1 MKKFIV
7 IITAGL
13 LFLNSCDEFLT
24 ESDPLKLTQGNFY
37 QTESELI
44 AASNG
49 IYANIYSI
57 WGSLG
62 LPYNYGELY
71 AGGNSYIYEAVGT
84 VSDNM
89 SKCQIASTEA
99 TVAGDWNRHY
109 KIVFNTND
117 FLAVLD
123 GFDKSKLTP
132 GLEEKMRAMALFV
145 RGTAYYY
152 LTEAFGDVPLVLKV
166 LTPAEAKSQ
175 TRQPKSEVVAQ
186 AIKDL
191 EYAVANLP
199 ATHPASEFGKPTKAA
214 ANAILARICMS
225 NNLKDKA
232 ITACEAI
239 VNSGL
244 YSLDSDGNG
253 TINAEDYSHVFNANT
268 TSSKE
273 RILTLNFLEGPSSS
287 GGYNNPEYTQNYI
300 PGTAGAVIYLPDDP
314 SKRTISTY
322 GSGAATTSLI
332 NEFETGDVMRKQ
344 ISAVEYLSTPA
355 GAQLYKPH
363 SAKFYWKFKGPISD
377 IGSDVNVVRYSEII
391 LNLAELKNDASL
403 LNQVRKRAGLPG
415 WGEAGYP
422 TSKYPTLADA
432 IAHER
437 RVELSFEYV
446 RGFDLKR
453 TGKFVQVRSKELSD
467 RLGST
472 VTLQSWQELW
482 PIPFKETEIT
492 PGLLPNNQG
501 Y

>member
-1 MKKFIV
+1 MKKYIV
-7 IITAGL
+7 ILIMGL
-13 LFLNSCDEFLT
+13 LFFNSCDKFLT

-37 QTESELI
+37 QTEEQMI
-44 AASNG
+44 AAANG

-62 LPYNYGELY
+62 LAYNYGELY
-71 AGGNSYIYEAVGT
+71 AGGNSYIYESVGT

-89 SKCQIASTEA
+89 SKCQVPSNDA
-99 TVAGDWNRHY
+99 TITADWNRHY
-109 KIVFNTND
+109 KIIFNAND
-117 FLAVLD
+117 FLSVLD
-123 GFDKSKLTP
+123 GFDKSRLSSGT
-132 GLEEKMRAMALFV
+132 EEKMRALALFV

-166 LTPAEAKSQ
+166 LTPTEAKSQ
-175 TRQPKSEVVAQ
+175 TRQAKAEVVAQ

-199 ATHPASEFGKPTKAA
+199 VTYPASEYGKPTKAA
-214 ANAILARICMS
+214 ANAILARICMANS
-225 NNLKDKA
+225 MNAKA

-239 VNSGL
+239 VSSNI

-253 TINAEDYSHVFNANT
+253 VVNTEDYSHVFNAYTNA
-268 TSSKE
+268 SKE
-273 RILTLNFLEGPSSS
+273 RILSLNFIEGPSSS
-287 GGYNNPEYTQNYI
+287 GGYNNPEYSQNYI

-314 SKRTISTY
+314 SKRVFSTY
-322 GSGAATTSLI
+322 GSGAATVSLI
-332 NEFETGDVMRKQ
+332 NEFETGDLMRKQ
-344 ISAVEYLSTPA
+344 ISAVEYLKTPA

-377 IGSDVNVVRYSEII
+377 IGSDVNIVRYSEIL
-391 LNLAELKNDASL
+391 LNLAELKNDASY
-403 LNQVRKRAGLPG
+403 LNQVRSRAGLPG

-422 TSKYPTLADA
+422 TNKYPTLADA

-453 TGKFVQVRSKELSD
+453 TGKFVEVRSKELSD
-467 RLGST
+467 RLGT
-472 VTLQSWQELW
+472 AVTLQKWQELW
-482 PIPFKETEIT
+482 PVPFQQTEIT
-492 PGLLPNNQG
+492 PGLLPNNAG